1 MAKVLHVLDIAGVP
15 SILSHFYNKLGN
27 GQSTLIYR
35 EKNSVSSSISRF
47 YDGMSFKK
55 YRNLLK
61 WGFLNSPKFDI
72 IHIHGA
78 ETLIPL
84 FKLSRKK
91 IVLHY
96 HGSDINEKSRSRSK
110 KRIFCRSMADLI
122 IFNGKEMEEN
132 IITNKKVRK
141 EYLPN
146 LIDTDLFSKNI
157 QNKLNALS
165 FISSNLNK
173 DKTSQAIS
181 KFGKTTILDL
191 DFQQTPYSLVPQLL
205 GRYETYVD
213 IKIMPWGVTLKD
225 LSTTALQ
232 ALACGCK
239 VFHDEKI
246 IDGFPLEHSPENVI
260 GKLDSFYNEILGIRL
275 KNK

>member
-1 MAKVLHVLDIAGVP
+1 MTKVLHVLDIAGVP
-15 SILSHFYNKLGN
+15 SILSHFYNKLGKGN
-27 GQSTLIYR
+27 STLIYH

-55 YRNLLK
+55 YRNLLI
-61 WGFLNSPKFDI
+61 WGILNSSRFDI
-72 IHIHGA
+72 IHFHGA

-96 HGSDINEKSRSRSK
+96 HGSDINEKSRSKSK

-122 IFNGKEMEEN
+122 IFNGKKMEEN

-146 LIDTDLFSKNI
+146 IIDTDHFSKNV
-157 QNKLNALS
+157 QNKSDALS
-165 FISSNLNK
+165 FVSSNLEK

-181 KFGKTTILDL
+181 KFGKTTIFDL
-191 DFQQTPYSLVPQLL
+191 DFQQTPYSLMPQLL

-239 VFHDEKI
+239 VFHEEKI
-246 IDGFPLEHSPENVI
+246 IEVFPLEHSPENVI
-260 GKLDSFYNEILGIRL
+260 GKLDSFYNEILGI
-275 KNK
+275 

>member
-1 MAKVLHVLDIAGVP
+1 MVRVLHVLDIAGVP
-15 SILSHFYNKLGN
+15 SIISHYYNKLGK
-27 GQSTLIYR
+27 GKSTLIYH

-47 YDGMSFKK
+47 YDGRSFKK
-55 YRNLLK
+55 YRNLLM
-61 WGFLNSPKFDI
+61 WGILNCSKFDI

-78 ETLIPL
+78 EIIIPM
-84 FKLSRKK
+84 FKLFRKK

-96 HGSDINEKSRSRSK
+96 HGSDINEKKRSESK

-122 IFNGKEMEEN
+122 IFNGKKMEEN

-146 LIDTDLFSKNI
+146 IIDTEHFSKNI
-157 QNKLNALS
+157 QKDPIALS
-165 FISSNLNK
+165 FVSSNL
-173 DKTSQAIS
+173 DKEKTRLAIN

-191 DFQQTPYSLVPQLL
+191 DFQQTPYSLMPQLL
-205 GRYETYVD
+205 GKYETYVD
-213 IKIMPWGVTLKD
+213 IKIMPWGLTLKD

-246 IDGFPLEHSPENVI
+246 IEKFPLEHSPESVI
-260 GKLDSFYNEILGIRL
+260 SRLDSFYDEILGV
-275 KNK
+275 

>member
-1 MAKVLHVLDIAGVP
+1 MAKVLYVLDIAGVP
-15 SILSHFYNKLGN
+15 SILSHYYNKLEKGR
-27 GQSTLIYR
+27 SALIYH

-47 YDGMSFKK
+47 YKEMSFKK

-61 WGFLNSPKFDI
+61 WAIFNCSKFDI

-84 FKLSRKK
+84 FKLSGKK

-96 HGSDINEKSRSRSK
+96 HGSDINEKSRSKSK
-110 KRIFCRSMADLI
+110 KRIFCRSIADLI
-122 IFNGKEMEEN
+122 IFNGKKMEEN
-132 IITNKKVRK
+132 IITNKIVRK

-146 LIDTDLFSKNI
+146 IIDTDHFSKKD
-157 QNKLNALS
+157 QNKSGSLS
-165 FISSNLNK
+165 FVSSNLDKNK
-173 DKTSQAIS
+173 TKEAIT
-181 KFGKTTILDL
+181 KFGTTTILDL
-191 DFQQTPYSLVPQLL
+191 DFQQTPYSLMPQLL

-239 VFHDEKI
+239 VFHNGKI
-246 IDGFPLEHSPENVI
+246 IEKFPDEHSPENVI
-260 GKLDSFYNEILGIRL
+260 GKLDSFYNEILGS
-275 KNK
+275 